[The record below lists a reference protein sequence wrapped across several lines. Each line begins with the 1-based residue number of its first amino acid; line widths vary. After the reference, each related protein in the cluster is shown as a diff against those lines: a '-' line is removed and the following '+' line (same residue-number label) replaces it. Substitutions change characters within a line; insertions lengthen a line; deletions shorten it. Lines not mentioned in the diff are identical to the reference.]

1 VNFSGIKTINVFP
14 LSRIFHFLFIQEGEI
29 ELEGREDI
37 SEDLPVLNGPP
48 PFWFPSTPFSLRREY
63 SIGKPSGSVPW

>member
-1 VNFSGIKTINVFP
+1 VDFSGIKTINVFL

-37 SEDLPVLNGPP
+37 SENLPVLDRAP
-48 PFWFPSTPFSLRREY
+48 PFLVPIHPFFAEKQIIILAD
-63 SIGKPSGSVPW
+63 